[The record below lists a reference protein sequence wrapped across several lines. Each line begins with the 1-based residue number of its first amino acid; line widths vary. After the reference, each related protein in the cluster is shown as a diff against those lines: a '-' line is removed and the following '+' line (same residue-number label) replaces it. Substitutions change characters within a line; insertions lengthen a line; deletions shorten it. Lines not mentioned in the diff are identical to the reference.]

1 MFKRIKLY
9 CKKVSRAKRIMRLRN
24 SIAPYLK
31 KDFGVELNYK
41 LWTTK
46 GARFSA
52 SRRNK
57 IQNELSTKTV
67 GYLSVYL
74 TIIGL
79 LSVYEIDVSD
89 FMDIKYLNFTLT
101 GISLLILIFSQFETS
116 KEYAI
121 KSEKFHQCSLEI
133 GELYNK
139 LRMVKTFTTILN
151 KEPEISKISKHY
163 DRVLHKYDN
172 HIPIDF
178 DIFRI
183 TKPDYFRLSSWDVR
197 IIKIRFYMQVKFKY
211 HLFIYG
217 PIIILIIYGLKKF
230 IICN

>member
-1 MFKRIKLY
+1 MLKRIKLY
-9 CKKVSRAKRIMRLRN
+9 CKKVARAKRIKKLRS

-74 TIIGL
+74 TIVGL
-79 LSVYEIDVSD
+79 VTVYEIDISN
-89 FMDIKYLNFTLT
+89 IIELKYLNFALT

-133 GELYNK
+133 GELYNR
-139 LRMVKTFTTILN
+139 LRMVKTFTTIIN
-151 KEPEISKISKHY
+151 KEPEIAKISKKY

-178 DIFRI
+178 DMFKI
-183 TKPDYFRLSSWDVR
+183 TKPDYFKLSWFDV
-197 IIKIRFYMQVKFKY
+197 IKIKINFYFQVEFKY

-217 PIIILIIYGLKKF
+217 PGIFLIIYLLIDK
-230 IICN
+230 IL

>member
-1 MFKRIKLY
+1 MLKNVRLY
-9 CKKVSRAKRIMRLRN
+9 FKKVARAKRIKRLKN

-79 LSVYEIDVSD
+79 LSVYEIDISD
-89 FMDIKYLNFTLT
+89 FMDVKYLNFTLT

-139 LRMVKTFTTILN
+139 LRMVKTFTTIVN
-151 KEPEISKISKHY
+151 KEKEIAKISKHY

-172 HIPIDF
+172 HIPVDF
-178 DIFRI
+178 DVFRI
-183 TKPDYFRLSSWDVR
+183 TKPDYFKLSSWNVR
-197 IIKIRFYMQVKFKY
+197 VIKLSFYMQVKFKY

-217 PIIILIIYGLKKF
+217 PVFLLAIYTFKKF
-230 IICN
+230 IICK